1 MPLLLRR
8 PTGTDQRRA
17 GDGILHRHLSELG
30 SPCAP
35 VLPPNLSGAT
45 AIPGVIPF
53 DGERSRDPPSRRD
66 RNATIWIV
74 RASPAARSH
83 SPDPRAVSA
92 GSHRRHCIGSAPLPR
107 EFSRAPLAATS
118 ASPANRS
125 RDRIRIPAGGRVDER
140 NGDQTQLRDDPL
152 LAADEQAES
161 RSGRVRC
168 ASRPKQ
174 KQADTARCDRKGLE
188 SAVSPIQPS
197 GSNSCHDGNYG
208 VQPRFKMGNWPGR
221 QQDDPPA
228 P

>member
-35 VLPPNLSGAT
+35 VFPPNLSGAT

-107 EFSRAPLAATS
+107 EFSRAPLAATR
-118 ASPANRS
+118 ASHRPRLSGRPPVRS
-125 RDRIRIPAGGRVDER
+125 GLR
-140 NGDQTQLRDDPL
+140 NGRRRKPYGELQETT
-152 LAADEQAES
+152 LASSAARHFETRHVAGSTKAEDTRARNGRFGTITACPATSPTS
-161 RSGRVRC
+161 R
-168 ASRPKQ
+168 
-174 KQADTARCDRKGLE
+174 
-188 SAVSPIQPS
+188 
-197 GSNSCHDGNYG
+197 
-208 VQPRFKMGNWPGR
+208 
-221 QQDDPPA
+221 
-228 P
+228 